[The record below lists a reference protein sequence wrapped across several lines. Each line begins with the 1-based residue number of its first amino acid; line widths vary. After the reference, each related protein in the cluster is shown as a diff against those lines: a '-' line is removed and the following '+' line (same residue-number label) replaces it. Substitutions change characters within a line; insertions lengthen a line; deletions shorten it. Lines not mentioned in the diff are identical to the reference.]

1 MRLILAKNMKDRGLK
16 HIAGTFETH
25 YENCFITTVEEQEAG
40 TYYAYVEMDQLTDQD
55 KFSV

>member
-1 MRLILAKNMKDRGLK
+1 MRLILAKNTKDGGLQ

-25 YENCFITTVEEQEAG
+25 YENCFITTVGEQEAG
-40 TYYAYVEMDQLTDQD
+40 TYYVYVEMDQLTDRE